1 MGGRAL
7 SLFGLG
13 LVLLTAPVR
22 AQQFSADLVKTD
34 ATGETSRIEAK
45 LYVADRKVRIETPAL
60 PGSFLLVDS
69 AAPSAYLVR
78 PAQRMFIDA
87 RQSSRLTRLF
97 VPLDPADPCPQWQ
110 TIATVAA
117 ITERDEH
124 CQAQGREAI
133 DGRDAVR
140 FTITSARG
148 RSTGWI
154 DPQLKFPVKIE
165 TEDGA
170 VLALQN
176 IEEASQPP
184 EKFEVPAYFK
194 KIDPG
199 QIIEQLK
206 RTDIWVEPP
215 HLPPQSGKE
224 Q

>member
-1 MGGRAL
+1 MASGRAL
-7 SLFGLG
+7 ALFGLG
-13 LVLLTAPVR
+13 LVLLSHPAH
-22 AQQFSADLVKTD
+22 AQQFSADLVHTD
-34 ATGETSRIEAK
+34 AAGGASRIEAK

-60 PGSFLLVDS
+60 PDSFLLVDG
-69 AAPSAYLVR
+69 AVPSAYLVR

-110 TIATVAA
+110 AIAKVAA
-117 ITERDEH
+117 ITANDEH
-124 CQAQGREAI
+124 CDAQGRESM

-140 FTITSARG
+140 FSITSARG

-170 VLALQN
+170 VLALRN
-176 IEEASQPP
+176 IAEAPQPA
-184 EKFEVPAYFK
+184 EKFEIPAYFK

-215 HLPPQSGKE
+215 H
-224 Q
+224 